1 MVWGEKIV
9 RTEFINLEKVI
20 LKMVM
25 RWKYFITKFI
35 FFNIYFYKLGGE

>member
-1 MVWGEKIV
+1 MGRNFNKMVWGEKIV

-25 RWKYFITKFI
+25 R
-35 FFNIYFYKLGGE
+35 